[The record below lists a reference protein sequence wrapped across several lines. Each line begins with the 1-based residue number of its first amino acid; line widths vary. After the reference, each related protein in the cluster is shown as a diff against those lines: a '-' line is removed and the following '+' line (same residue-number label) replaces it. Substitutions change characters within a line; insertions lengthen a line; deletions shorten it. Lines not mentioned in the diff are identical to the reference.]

1 MSLRTKLDTM
11 TASLCAFEHR
21 LDVTSLEPLS
31 RQSAFKKFASFSAFL
46 IAVAVF
52 FISSFGRAQ
61 MASLDLQAC
70 PKSDVEW
77 RSFQNSDALKLVGSA
92 AANDDSTVSD
102 IARKITA
109 LFNNCTNLNA
119 ELWNS
124 HPDLLAS
131 LANLRKFTAARAVE
145 GLDHFA
151 MGFNVPDAQ
160 YFLETSTFTAV
171 PKDLQTTE
179 ILSALSDPKRI
190 DEALKML
197 ENLNKAYASGQL
209 TGQQM
214 TYFRYTSQ
222 HLTTPDASRVFERV
236 LVVIPGLPDSSG
248 NKIDRWVQFGVPEA
262 GKGHTQNVSVVA
274 IVTHPD
280 KTTDIYFKDHFRMFD
295 RNAIYL
301 KARFD
306 VNGTGDSCVACHKSG
321 VLPISPKPGSL
332 AAIDQAKLDSVN
344 RLFRAYG
351 PPSFGGYLNPAD
363 EGPGLGATD
372 DVTAALRTPAF
383 LASCTTGLK
392 FDNEAD
398 SHSKIASNM
407 SCAECHN
414 SKKFGNLNYP
424 LNTTEID
431 SYVRAGL
438 MPPRSKL
445 NVNEKEGLL
454 RCLKAEYLGPRS
466 SQSALLLNWLKG
478 TWNEVV
484 QDF

>member
-1 MSLRTKLDTM
+1 MSLRTHLNPFGDLSQDVESQRSITVADSSARGLLYKK
-11 TASLCAFEHR
+11 TASWAFFTISMAMVFVSTLAR
-21 LDVTSLEPLS
+21 A
-31 RQSAFKKFASFSAFL
+31 QSATF
-46 IAVAVF
+46 
-52 FISSFGRAQ
+52 
-61 MASLDLQAC
+61 DLQTC
-70 PKSDVEW
+70 PKNDVEW
-77 RSFQNSDALKLVGSA
+77 RSFQDSGAVKLVSA
-92 AANDDSTVSD
+92 AANDDSTVSN
-102 IARKITA
+102 IARKISAT
-109 LFNNCTNLNA
+109 FNNCSSLNV

-124 HPDLLAS
+124 RPDLLAS
-131 LANLRKFTAARAVE
+131 LANLRKFTAARSVE

-151 MGFNVPDAQ
+151 MGFNVPDTQ
-160 YFLETSTFTAV
+160 YFAETSVFTAV
-171 PKDLQTTE
+171 PSDLQTPE
-179 ILSALSDPKRI
+179 ILSAFSDPKRI
-190 DEALKML
+190 DEALRML
-197 ENLNKAYASGQL
+197 EDLNKTYAPD
-209 TGQQM
+209 QQM
-214 TYFRYTSQ
+214 IFFRYTSQ
-222 HLTTPDASRVFERV
+222 HLTTPDASRVFGRV
-236 LVVIPGLPDSSG
+236 LVVVPGRPDSAG

-274 IVTHPD
+274 IVTHSD
-280 KTTDIYFKDHFRMFD
+280 KTTDVYFKDHFRMFD
-295 RNAIYL
+295 KNAIYL
-301 KARFD
+301 KSRFE

-321 VLPISPKPGSL
+321 ILPIFPKPGSL
-332 AAIDQAKLDSVN
+332 AAIDQPKLDSVN
-344 RLFRAYG
+344 HLFRAYG

-383 LASCTTGLK
+383 LASCTTGLR

-445 NVNEKEGLL
+445 NANEKEGLL
-454 RCLKAEYLGPRS
+454 RCLKSEYLGPRS
-466 SQSALLLNWLKG
+466 SQPALLLNWLRG

-484 QDF
+484 QEF